1 MCRTQGL
8 LVSLSVLM
16 RSMTSENVPGNGKAS
31 RTLEYS
37 ASSTCRSDARFA
49 RVLVCSSPARDGK
62 RKTLENSTTSL
73 CECTPR

>member
-31 RTLEYS
+31 GTLEYS
-37 ASSTCRSDARFA
+37 ASSTCGSDARFA
-49 RVLVCSSPARDGK
+49 RVLACPSPARDGK
-62 RKTLENSTTSL
+62 RKTLENSTTLL
-73 CECTPR
+73 CECIPW